1 MWRAW
6 MGSVSIC
13 FFVLGD
19 SALLVRVRLLLDCLE
34 EEVFFLV
41 DFVGMLPLE
50 ST

>member
-1 MWRAW
+1 
-6 MGSVSIC
+6 VSIC

-34 EEVFFLV
+34 EEEVFFLV

>member
-1 MWRAW
+1 M
-6 MGSVSIC
+6 SIC

-19 SALLVRVRLLLDCLE
+19 SALLVRVLLLLDRLEE
-34 EEVFFLV
+34 EEVFILV